1 MDLFTTLVE
10 LAQEEIPQDR
20 FIDGKICKIIPS
32 TCMKFFNSLFFVNIF
47 INTYLQVQI
56 YELTWDWCHHPDKPI
71 IKWRIGASFI
81 TAAIS
86 SWP

>member
-32 TCMKFFNSLFFVNIF
+32 TCMKFFNSFFF
-47 INTYLQVQI
+47 CKYFYKYLQVQI